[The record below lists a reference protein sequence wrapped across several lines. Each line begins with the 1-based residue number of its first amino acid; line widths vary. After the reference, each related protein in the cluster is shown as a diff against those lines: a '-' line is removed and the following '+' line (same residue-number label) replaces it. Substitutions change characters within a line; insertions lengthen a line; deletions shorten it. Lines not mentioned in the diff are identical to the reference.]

1 MSTPQPS
8 ADVSPRSIG
17 DSLDA
22 LASDEPTPGG
32 RVGRGGRAAMSAP
45 P

>member
-1 MSTPQPS
+1 MSTQQPS

-17 DSLDA
+17 DLLDA
-22 LASDEPTPGG
+22 VASDEP
-32 RVGRGGRAAMSAP
+32 SP